1 MLKIT
6 QNNRLSKLEG
16 LECLVKLEEL
26 YVSCNGIKH
35 IEGLETL
42 VNSFPRSP
50 ILQIPIPP
58 CPQVELKTLDVAD
71 NKIRRVQ
78 NVSHLLKLE
87 EFWV

>member
-1 MLKIT
+1 MCAKNN

-42 VNSFPRSP
+42 VNSFPRSS
-50 ILQIPIPP
+50 
-58 CPQVELKTLDVAD
+58 D
-71 NKIRRVQ
+71 
-78 NVSHLLKLE
+78 SHSPMSPGGTE
-87 EFWV
+87 NSGCG